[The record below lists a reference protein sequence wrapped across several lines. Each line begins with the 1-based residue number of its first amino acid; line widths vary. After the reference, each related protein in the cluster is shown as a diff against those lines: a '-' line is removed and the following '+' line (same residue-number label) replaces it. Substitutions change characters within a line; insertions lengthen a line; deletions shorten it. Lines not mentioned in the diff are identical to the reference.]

1 MNFIKANWKIIVGVV
16 FVLGAIG
23 SGEAGAVVF
32 GLVVGAAFIF
42 WWYKSRGKTAPAPRA
57 KTAPAPAPQESKEP
71 SDTYTRKFKV
81 VGVTYDNEDG
91 TSRQDILKRIYQKKP
106 PFDGDLDV
114 TLKEYVFEDGPAFG
128 VFVNGQ
134 MIGNTPSEN
143 TDFLNRAKERGVKV
157 VDFKVDRF
165 QPDDEPERGFVYY
178 ARLKAEIVKAK

>member
-1 MNFIKANWKIIVGVV
+1 MKFIKANWKIIVGVI
-16 FVLGAIG
+16 FALGAIG
-23 SGEAGAVVF
+23 SGESGTIVF

-42 WWYKSRGKTAPAPRA
+42 WWYKSRGKAAPDPARA
-57 KTAPAPAPQESKEP
+57 ASPARREEKEQF
-71 SDTYTRKFKV
+71 DTYTRKFKV
-81 VGVTYDNEDG
+81 VGVTFENEDG

-134 MIGNTPSEN
+134 MVGNTPSDN

-165 QPDDEPERGFVYY
+165 KPDDEPERGYVYY
-178 ARLKAEIVKAK
+178 ARLVAEIVKAK